1 MAHALAS
8 CDGVGVSSSSWWLDR
23 TLELRSE
30 SPEPLTRVC
39 LVNYQPADASMAIS
53 ALCTFPHAGL
63 SGLRFFDPQHG
74 NRSHGALDASLTLPG
89 RRISLRSASLTSDV
103 RPPASSDS
111 LEAGHCDLLMLD
123 TAPPDSALRRTD
135 SSGGLIPWYG
145 VSFQQSLLRERPR
158 LRTPRQAASGVL
170 FMHGPPCRELSRC
183 LSADGSL
190 ERASAGGA

>member
-1 MAHALAS
+1 MKDCAGFTVPCCYQYCSYANQYWYTMAHALAS

-123 TAPPDSALRRTD
+123 TATRLGAPPHRFL
-135 SSGGLIPWYG
+135 W
-145 VSFQQSLLRERPR
+145 R
-158 LRTPRQAASGVL
+158 LDTVV
-170 FMHGPPCRELSRC
+170 
-183 LSADGSL
+183 
-190 ERASAGGA
+190 